1 MKYLFTAFAILAAST
16 AFAGDGAKE
25 KKVKKEKVRVV
36 QVAPAPVAAPAS
48 APASAPA
55 QATPAAPKPSFME
68 QQIAAALANS
78 SRPVG
83 VTTYGAMAA
92 AVAAGQNGGTEE
104 QAMAAAEAASAGL
117 PAGQ

>member
-16 AFAGDGAKE
+16 AFAGDGAKV
-25 KKVKKEKVRVV
+25 KKVKKVKAPVV
-36 QVAPAPVAAPAS
+36 QVAPAPVAAA
-48 APASAPA
+48 APAPAAPS
-55 QATPAAPKPSFME
+55 APKPSFME

-78 SRPVG
+78 TRPVG

-92 AVAAGQNGGTEE
+92 AMAAGQNGGTEE

>member
-16 AFAGDGAKE
+16 AFAGDGAKV
-25 KKVKKEKVRVV
+25 KKVKKVKAPVV
-36 QVAPAPVAAPAS
+36 QVAPAPVAAA
-48 APASAPA
+48 APAS
-55 QATPAAPKPSFME
+55 ATPAAPKPSFME

-78 SRPVG
+78 TRPVG

-104 QAMAAAEAASAGL
+104 QAMAAAEAASAGI
-117 PAGQ
+117 PEGQ

>member
-16 AFAGDGAKE
+16 AFAGDGAKV
-25 KKVKKEKVRVV
+25 KKVKKVKAPVV
-36 QVAPAPVAAPAS
+36 QVAPAPVAAPAP
-48 APASAPA
+48 APAAAP
-55 QATPAAPKPSFME
+55 ATPAAPKPSFME